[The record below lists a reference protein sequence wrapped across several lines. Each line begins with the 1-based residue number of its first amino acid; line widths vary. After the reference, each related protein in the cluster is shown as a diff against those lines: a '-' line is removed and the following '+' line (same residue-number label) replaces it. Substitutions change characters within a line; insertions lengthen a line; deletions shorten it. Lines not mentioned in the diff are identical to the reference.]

1 MKISAFLCSYG
12 PLFEQGEKLTAIIDR
27 AADQGFTAI
36 EPFPCRELETV
47 EQARQVGAYI
57 RDKGLAVSCY
67 STGCELLGP
76 DYADVMAQMRRRI
89 DQAAAMGSPYFHHTI
104 HPPLVLPRRGEA
116 DFAQALSQAAP
127 RVAELCR
134 YAADRGVLCVYEDQG
149 MCFNGVTAFRALVE
163 ALGDAPFGVVAD
175 VGNICFVDE
184 TAEAFIGQFSSRI
197 VHVHIK
203 DYLKKPGS
211 GPCPGAGWYV
221 TRAGDYLRD
230 TIVGHG
236 AVNFPAILRLLSQIG
251 YDGWYSLE
259 YAAMEPISFGIGM
272 SLDNLRRYYEDVRRN
287 PVQLPLLDS
296 ISPRFV

>member
-12 PLFEQGEKLTAIIDR
+12 PLFEQGVSVCEVIAR
-27 AADQGFTAI
+27 AAAQGFGAI
-36 EPFPCRELETV
+36 EPFPCAGLETV
-47 EQARQVGAYI
+47 DEARRVGAYI

-76 DYADVMAQMRRRI
+76 DSAAVLAQMRHRI

-116 DFAQALSQAAP
+116 DFAQSLVRAVPLV
-127 RVAELCR
+127 RELCF

-149 MCFNGVTAFRALVE
+149 MCFNGCGAFRRLAE

-184 TAEAFIGQFSSRI
+184 TAEQFIGHFSSRI
-197 VHVHIK
+197 VHVHLK
-203 DYLKKPGS
+203 DYLRKPGN

-230 TIVGHG
+230 TIAGHG
-236 AVNFPAILRLLSQIG
+236 VVNFPAVFRLLAQIG

-272 SLDNLRRYYEDVRRN
+272 SVDNLRRYYEDVRRN

-296 ISPRFV
+296 ISPRFE